1 MELGVSTLSSKV
13 LFDFFADTQSSKD
26 ERAYGR
32 ASTVIK
38 PLKKT
43 GVWEAMNRL
52 LIEQN
57 LWTLEPIK
65 CPFWETWVYCHGSGA
80 HSKGTQRH
88 LYTREIGIPDRA
100 ECISASGQDNSCYHG
115 FSVPSFTYPKGSR
128 SSGHEFG

>member
-43 GVWEAMNRL
+43 GGAEPATNRTKFMDIGADQMPL
-52 LIEQN
+52 LGN
-57 LWTLEPIK
+57 LGVLSR
-65 CPFWETWVYCHGSGA
+65 VRS
-80 HSKGTQRH
+80 SLQRH
-88 LYTREIGIPDRA
+88 AT
-100 ECISASGQDNSCYHG
+100 S
-115 FSVPSFTYPKGSR
+115 SVYQRNRDPR
-128 SSGHEFG
+128 SSRMYLCLWSG